1 MFIKTVLGKTNIQQ
15 VHMLTSS
22 VLVFATERK
31 NNVYP
36 RLRFQ
41 KVNYV
46 HLPSNWCTTD
56 VSNIYE

>member
-1 MFIKTVLGKTNIQQ
+1 MPLLRSRNNEENKKDHGK
-15 VHMLTSS
+15 L
-22 VLVFATERK
+22 ERCCDRAQK
-31 NNVYP
+31 
-36 RLRFQ
+36 